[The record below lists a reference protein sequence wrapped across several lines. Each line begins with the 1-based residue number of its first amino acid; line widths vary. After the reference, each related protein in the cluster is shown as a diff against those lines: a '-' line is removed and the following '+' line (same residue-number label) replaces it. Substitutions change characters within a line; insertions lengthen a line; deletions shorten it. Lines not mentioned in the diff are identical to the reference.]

1 MIYLRV
7 FLVVGLVLAVLSD
20 SCKTGCA
27 EGSLVSSRRPQHRRN
42 PRSLLQQPAAPEDQP
57 QPTDPLAGLDL
68 SSQLGQDRF
77 VLEHHPDPGTYLEI
91 GAHKGKTL
99 SNTYILDV
107 LGWEGELTALAQL
120 KARAQRRSCSGS
132 VMLLHPRQHLPA
144 V

>member
-1 MIYLRV
+1 MIYLRL
-7 FLVVGLVLAVLSD
+7 FLVVGLVSAVLSD
-20 SCKTGCA
+20 SCRTACA
-27 EGSLVSSRRPQHRRN
+27 DDSLLSTRRPQHRRN
-42 PRSLLQQPAAPEDQP
+42 PRSLLQQPAVPEDQP

-107 LGWEGELTALAQL
+107 MGWEGEPTALAQL
-120 KARAQRRSCSGS
+120 EARAQRRRCSGS
-132 VMLLHPRQHLPA
+132 AMLLHPRQHLPA
-144 V
+144 E